1 MALPIDAVCGMKI
14 ADQNAAP
21 QSMYQ
26 GDAYYF
32 CSADCK
38 NQFDESPEKY
48 APPNPAV
55 SKNPPPAGARA
66 RIR

>member
-38 NQFDESPEKY
+38 NQFDVSPEKY